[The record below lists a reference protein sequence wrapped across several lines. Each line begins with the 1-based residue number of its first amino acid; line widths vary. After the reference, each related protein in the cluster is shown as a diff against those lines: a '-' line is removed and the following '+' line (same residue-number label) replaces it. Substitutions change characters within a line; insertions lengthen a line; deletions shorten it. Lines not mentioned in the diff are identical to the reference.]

1 MRHEKMTSR
10 LQNALSDA
18 QSLAMGKDHAAV
30 EPVHLLAVLVDP
42 KGASM
47 LPQLVR
53 AGARAEEL
61 GTRVSDSLDSLPTLK
76 NPTGEISPGPG
87 CIRVLN
93 LADRGSRAA
102 RVLRGARP
110 ARPPV

>member
-76 NPTGEISPGPG
+76 NPTGEISRLGRGDPRAVRSARAAAVGGPG
-87 CIRVLN
+87 T
-93 LADRGSRAA
+93 G
-102 RVLRGARP
+102 
-110 ARPPV
+110 